1 MGMAMFVKEIFARWY
16 SKYILLSPFQA
27 KVTAGAIRLRAPGC
41 RLLVFG
47 LGNDTGLWLNLNAD
61 GTTLFLETEA
71 EWAAAAR
78 AKYPAVDVCIMPAF
92 GTTVATS
99 FALTGAQLAAFE
111 MPAALRGTRWDVIL
125 VDAPKGHQ
133 PQDPGRAVAI
143 FWAAALA
150 APAADIFVDDYD
162 RPLERAFADVLIR
175 RARPGLNT
183 VVPASDAVPE
193 RQLFWSMGRPESS
206 PAG

>member
-1 MGMAMFVKEIFARWY
+1 MGVEDVFARWY
-16 SKYILLSPFQA
+16 NDSILLSPFQA
-27 KVTAGAIRLRAPGC
+27 KAIAGAIKSHAPGC

-47 LGNDTGLWLNLNAD
+47 VGNDTGLWLNLNDD

-133 PQDPGRAVAI
+133 PQDPGRAVSI

-162 RPLERAFADVLIR
+162 RPLERAFADALIR
-175 RARPGLNT
+175 RARPGLNI
-183 VVPASDAVPE
+183 VVPASDAVPH
-193 RQLFWSMGRPESS
+193 RHLFWSMGRPGSL
-206 PAG
+206 PRAG